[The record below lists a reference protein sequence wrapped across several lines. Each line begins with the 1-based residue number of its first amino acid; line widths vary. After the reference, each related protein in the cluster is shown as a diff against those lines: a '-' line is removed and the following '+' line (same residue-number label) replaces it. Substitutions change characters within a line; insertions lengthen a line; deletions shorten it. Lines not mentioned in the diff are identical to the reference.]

1 MNDRLRNERGRFST
15 AEETSDHEKG
25 ILNPEITGQTLAQ
38 HSEKGLLTPENTAQ
52 HEKGFLSSLSTGT
65 ADTQMTVTAQH
76 EKGFLSSLS
85 TGTADTQMT
94 VTAAITLASYEKSE
108 VAIFLEGLFLQG
120 ILTEQHVRFLL
131 DIYPCETRD
140 DLSLI
145 TAIELRCEPP
155 DGIWRTGHSPGPL
168 THKQTNL
175 FMRSV
180 IGYLHHSRQ
189 STVEECHT
197 DGALGPQVLFLPT
210 GKPVRESPEMKAQE
224 EAE

>member
-1 MNDRLRNERGRFST
+1 MNDRLRNERGRYST

-38 HSEKGLLTPENTAQ
+38 HSEKGLLTPEN
-52 HEKGFLSSLSTGT
+52 
-65 ADTQMTVTAQH
+65 TAQH

-145 TAIELRCEPP
+145 TAIELRCDPP

-168 THKQTNL
+168 THKQTNV

-189 STVEECHT
+189 STAEECHT
-197 DGALGPQVLFLPT
+197 VVILMVL
-210 GKPVRESPEMKAQE
+210 
-224 EAE
+224 

>member
-94 VTAAITLASYEKSE
+94 VTAAITLASHEKSE
-108 VAIFLEGLFLQG
+108 VDIFLRGLILAK
-120 ILTEQHVRFLL
+120 ILTEAHAQYLL
-131 DIYPCETRD
+131 DMYPCETRA

-145 TAIELRCEPP
+145 TAIELRCEPSHS
-155 DGIWRTGHSPGPL
+155 IWTTGHSPGPL
-168 THKQTNL
+168 NIRQTNL

-180 IGYLHHSRQ
+180 IGYLHHARQ
-189 STVEECHT
+189 SIKEPC
-197 DGALGPQVLFLPT
+197 
-210 GKPVRESPEMKAQE
+210 S
-224 EAE
+224 